1 MEGSPGGSPVWWGAY
16 FNDMIPF
23 DLNGFC
29 CVISSGEVFMKK
41 VAWCSWWV
49 QWWYRRADEGKFPVF
64 MMWSRA
70 RSGHRNLYTHLQDTY
85 ITSSVVSEGRW
96 KVTVSVLQG
105 EALSWVARIKGAFVT
120 QFIMC
125 YTWKTLAPNPDGG
138 GGATGL
144 LQSWRWCHLHWD
156 LKDEQKL
163 ALKAL
168 DPHQCILAT
177 LSKYIS
183 QVNFCLPDEW
193 DFVFTE
199 LFDSFAGGQTIDF
212 LFPLS
217 NLIAPLSCAMEFWIH
232 RSSDSAKDFHFPLRR
247 VRKSGWGDPS
257 ANWRLY

>member
-1 MEGSPGGSPVWWGAY
+1 M
-16 FNDMIPF
+16 
-23 DLNGFC
+23 
-29 CVISSGEVFMKK
+29 SSGEVFMKE

-168 DPHQCILAT
+168 T
-177 LSKYIS
+177 YIS
-183 QVNFCLPDEW
+183 ASLRLSANTFLRLTSAYPMNEILFLLNCLTLLL
-193 DFVFTE
+193 V
-199 LFDSFAGGQTIDF
+199 AR
-212 LFPLS
+212 PL
-217 NLIAPLSCAMEFWIH
+217 IF
-232 RSSDSAKDFHFPLRR
+232 FF
-247 VRKSGWGDPS
+247 PS
-257 ANWRLY
+257 AIL